1 MMGGIGVP
9 ELFIILFVSLTSLVP
24 IAIGVWLIVSVV
36 RLRTNQKTL
45 ETRLEQ
51 LERGTRQF

>member
-9 ELFIILFVSLTSLVP
+9 ELVIILFVSLTSLVP

>member
-1 MMGGIGVP
+1 MGRIGVP